1 MTNSKIFAR
10 DAIFISNQDTQ
21 DLVLKDTYDELLKNV
36 YVKGN
41 FLGHIIERE
50 HNFPTGLS
58 TKTLG
63 KNLPNVAIPHTEG
76 EFVNKHLIVPVSL
89 KNPVVFNNMIKPQEK
104 LEVKFLFMLLDTHPD
119 GQAELLSQVMDFLA
133 KTPEKELQNLFSF
146 KDPDTIYE
154 FLLQKF

>member
-21 DLVLKDTYDELLKNV
+21 DLVLKDTYDELLKSG

-63 KNLPNVAIPHTEG
+63 KNLPNIAIPHTEG
-76 EFVNKHLIVPVSL
+76 EFVNKRLIVPVSL
-89 KNPVVFNNMIKPQEK
+89 TNPVIFNNMIKPQEK

-119 GQAELLSQVMDFLA
+119 GQAKLLSLVMDFLA
-133 KTPEKELQNLFSF
+133 KTSEKELKNLFNF

-154 FLLQKF
+154 FLIQKF

>member
-21 DLVLKDTYDELLKNV
+21 DLVLKDTYDELLKSG
-36 YVKGN
+36 YVKGD

-63 KNLPNVAIPHTEG
+63 KNLPNIAIPHTEG
-76 EFVNKHLIVPVSL
+76 EFVNKRLIVPVSL
-89 KNPVVFNNMIKPQEK
+89 TNPVIFNNMIKPQEK

-119 GQAELLSQVMDFLA
+119 GQAKLLSLVMDFLA
-133 KTPEKELQNLFSF
+133 KTSEKELKNLFNF

>member
-21 DLVLKDTYDELLKNV
+21 DLVLKDTYDELLKNG

-104 LEVKFLFMLLDTHPD
+104 LEVKFLFMLLDK
-119 GQAELLSQVMDFLA
+119 
-133 KTPEKELQNLFSF
+133 KTE
-146 KDPDTIYE
+146 
-154 FLLQKF
+154 

>member
-1 MTNSKIFAR
+1 
-10 DAIFISNQDTQ
+10 
-21 DLVLKDTYDELLKNV
+21 
-36 YVKGN
+36 
-41 FLGHIIERE
+41 
-50 HNFPTGLS
+50 
-58 TKTLG
+58 
-63 KNLPNVAIPHTEG
+63 
-76 EFVNKHLIVPVSL
+76 
-89 KNPVVFNNMIKPQEK
+89 MIKPQEK

>member
-21 DLVLKDTYDELLKNV
+21 DLVLKDTYDELLKSG

-63 KNLPNVAIPHTEG
+63 KNLPNIAIPHTEG
-76 EFVNKHLIVPVSL
+76 EFVNKRLIVPVSL
-89 KNPVVFNNMIKPQEK
+89 TNPVIFNNMIKPQEK

-119 GQAELLSQVMDFLA
+119 GQAKLLSLVMDFLA
-133 KTPEKELQNLFSF
+133 KTSEKKLKNLFNF

>member
-21 DLVLKDTYDELLKNV
+21 DLVLKDTYDELLKSG

-63 KNLPNVAIPHTEG
+63 KNLPNIAIPHTEG
-76 EFVNKHLIVPVSL
+76 EFVNKRLIVPVSL
-89 KNPVVFNNMIKPQEK
+89 TNPVIFNNMIKPQEK
-104 LEVKFLFMLLDTHPD
+104 LEVKFLFMLLDTHLD
-119 GQAELLSQVMDFLA
+119 GQAKLLSLVMDFLA
-133 KTPEKELQNLFSF
+133 KTSEKELKNLFNF